1 MMNMKNRRHI
11 GIGMTAA
18 LLALAVASLYG
29 CRKQENPGDDA
40 KALSFSVHVLPETRT
55 HIAGNTLVDATAG
68 RLPIFATG
76 TYYWPN
82 DTYQSLFIGQKF
94 AYDGADGAYHATPD
108 PAYWLFGGRA
118 NFLAYAGPASSVPSS
133 NPTVTWPGSQGADAV
148 SFVFTDTKAADMDLV
163 WAAANDKANM
173 LSPVDLTFS
182 HAMARLELEV
192 RSADLA
198 PGRLTLKSVVLQTGD
213 SDRLK
218 LAGTF
223 SVDNTRNVPDASW
236 SGLSTTADYGFFTG
250 QQVTFTATG
259 ETSLVGLLDGTARQA
274 LSGPDFVPFV
284 QMFIPAQ
291 PSKNMVVTYSLDG
304 GADIIKTV
312 NLSLSE
318 WEMGHTYRYRLEFAG
333 DITLGVTINAWEAGN
348 TLNMELQ

>member
-1 MMNMKNRRHI
+1 MKYMTNRVY
-11 GIGMTAA
+11 IGMRMTAG
-18 LLALAVASLYG
+18 LLALAVALLSG
-29 CRKQENPGDDA
+29 CGKEGPADTGQ
-40 KALSFSVHVLPETRT
+40 ALRFSVNILPETRT
-55 HIAGNTLVDATAG
+55 YISGTTLVESSTGNHLPLFVSGTFYGQDGATAELLSAQKFEYSASDAVYHASPDPVYWPMGGHGDFLVYACDATA
-68 RLPIFATG
+68 
-76 TYYWPN
+76 
-82 DTYQSLFIGQKF
+82 
-94 AYDGADGAYHATPD
+94 
-108 PAYWLFGGRA
+108 PA
-118 NFLAYAGPASSVPSS
+118 S
-133 NPTVTWPGSQGADAV
+133 NPTVTWPGVHVADAA
-148 SFVFTDTKAADMDLV
+148 SFAFIDTKAADLDLV
-163 WAAANDKANM
+163 WGVANDRSNAAGAIPIT
-173 LSPVDLTFS
+173 LS
-182 HAMARLELEV
+182 HAMARLELDV

-218 LAGTF
+218 LAGVF

-274 LSGPDFVPFV
+274 LSGPDFVPLV

-304 GADIIKTV
+304 GTDITRTV
-312 NLSLSE
+312 NLSLSD
-318 WEMGHTYRYRLEFAG
+318 WEMGHTYRYQLEFAG